1 MSIKDEI
8 KARSITALKARDKE
22 TRAALSGV
30 LAVFLETEKSGKF
43 EAWTDA
49 AQQAIVASYV
59 KKLKAALTEL
69 RPGDVYDSYVFEI
82 GLLDEYLP
90 TMLSRG
96 ETLAIVEPL
105 ATNAKS
111 LGHLMGMVM
120 KDYKGKVD
128 GKLVREIAQGLGLK

>member
-8 KARSITALKARDKE
+8 KARSITALKARDKA
-22 TRAALSGV
+22 TRTALSGI
-30 LAVFLETEKSGKF
+30 LAMFLEAEKSGRF
-43 EAWTDA
+43 EGWTDA

-90 TMLSRG
+90 KLLSRE

-105 ATNAKS
+105 AGVAKS
-111 LGHLMGMVM
+111 LGQLMGMVM
-120 KDYKGKVD
+120 KDHKGKVD
-128 GKLVREIAQGLGLK
+128 GKLVRELALGLGLK